1 MPSVIMLK
9 KVKSGEMAERWSRGG
24 TEGCG
29 VTVRCEECP
38 HLHTSISSKFFI
50 SFFPIWLSSIFSTSV
65 HTCTLQYLPLFY
77 RIFGDECHTYTTYT
91 TPYFLKQNSEFKGVV
106 HAYKLQCFLCRH
118 ILFSAPECPLCKRP
132 THVNYSNH

>member
-1 MPSVIMLK
+1 MPSVEESEK
-9 KVKSGEMAERWSRGG
+9 WGDGG
-24 TEGCG
+24 TLEPRWNGG
-29 VTVRCEECP
+29 LRCHGAMRRVSTP
-38 HLHTSISSKFFI
+38 THFNIFQIFHLFV
-50 SFFPIWLSSIFSTSV
+50 PIWLSSIFSTSV

-132 THVNYSNH
+132 THVNYSNHL